1 MEEPSFAIS
10 NHNVTSEYWAKDF
23 GGFLWRITME
33 AFFAGEPD

>member
-10 NHNVTSEYWAKDF
+10 NHNVTSEYWVKDF